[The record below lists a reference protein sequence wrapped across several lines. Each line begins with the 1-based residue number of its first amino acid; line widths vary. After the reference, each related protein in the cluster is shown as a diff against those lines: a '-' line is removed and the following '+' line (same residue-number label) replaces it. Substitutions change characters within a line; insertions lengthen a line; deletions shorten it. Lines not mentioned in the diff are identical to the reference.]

1 MRWYFADP
9 ANPRETAEKQ
19 RTLAAID
26 RWWQAFQARST
37 DLSRLFSRQTEF
49 DIVSWMNDFLG
60 AVHPHLCWEYG
71 PGTRQQGHRLVIT
84 PESKRWL
91 RPMLGT
97 LLQRAPK
104 IPGWEFY
111 PNRLPEDVPQTIASV
126 QGRTGLN
133 ITGALVQAQM
143 GERRK
148 IDLLW
153 GFPSLRGADRDTLLN
168 AAFIATEVLMGE
180 QVLDMWIGGID
191 LLDGANVG
199 QTRPLPMD
207 RAQSTVGA
215 LIRGAQEQLPTTR
228 AADIS
233 VEEGWYNVKL
243 EPDPADDYIGRG
255 DLVVAS
261 THSIEVFE
269 AAHRGGIFVSAC
281 HSRLGE
287 YFCYL
292 KLDASQVP
300 REHVVE
306 FRSNFEDAL
315 NPQLL
320 QAGVGCCI
328 GGGSG
333 LRYSYIDLA
342 LTDVNRAIPIIRQ
355 VLAHGRAPLRSWLLF
370 FDDELAHEWVG
381 VYPQSP
387 EPPLPVE
394 EE

>member
-9 ANPRETAEKQ
+9 ANPREAVEKQ
-19 RTLAAID
+19 RVLAGMD
-26 RWWQAFQARST
+26 RWWQAFQTRAS
-37 DLSRLFSRQTEF
+37 DLSRLFSRQTEW

-60 AVHPHLCWEYG
+60 GVDPRLCWEYG
-71 PGTRQQGHRLVIT
+71 PAKKQEGHRLVIT
-84 PESKRWL
+84 PEGKRWL
-91 RPMLGT
+91 RPMVTT
-97 LLQRAPK
+97 LLQRAPQ

-111 PNRLPEDVPQTIASV
+111 PYRLPEDVPQTINTV
-126 QGRTGLN
+126 NGRVGVN

-143 GERRK
+143 GSNRK

-153 GFPSLRGADRDTLLN
+153 GFPSLRGADQELLMN
-168 AAFIATEVLMGE
+168 AAFVATEVLMGE
-180 QVLDMWIGGID
+180 QVLDTWIGGID
-191 LLDGANVG
+191 LLDSANVG

-215 LIRGAQEQLPTTR
+215 LIRGAYEQLPTTR

-233 VEEGWYNVKL
+233 VEEGWHNFKL
-243 EPDPADDYIGRG
+243 QPEPAEDYIGKS
-255 DLVVAS
+255 DLVVGS
-261 THSIEVFE
+261 TRSIEVVQASF
-269 AAHRGGIFVSAC
+269 ASGIFVSSC
-281 HSRLGE
+281 HSRMGE

-292 KLDASQVP
+292 KLDASDVP
-300 REHVVE
+300 SEHVVE

-320 QAGVGCCI
+320 QAGVGGCI

-342 LTDVNRAIPIIRQ
+342 LTDVNRAVPIIRQ
-355 VLAHGRAPLRSWLLF
+355 VLAQGRAPLRSWLLF
-370 FDDELAHEWVG
+370 LDDDLAHEWVG
-381 VYPQSP
+381 VYPQTP
-387 EPPLPVE
+387 EPPLPPE